1 MLLFFVWTG
10 ASNVGGFSLPDADTV
25 LLILALLLMVVGVAA
40 AFRPVRRACWSRPGG
55 RCARVRVRSVGCS
68 EPGSGRRA
76 PRRVDRHHADLCRRG
91 GLHHPGLRRRLT
103 LPQTG
108 AAYLGAVVIATL
120 APTPGGLGAFES
132 ALIAGLTGFGL
143 ASGIAVSA
151 TLTFRLATFWLPI
164 LPGWFAF
171 GWMQRNQE
179 L

>member
-1 MLLFFVWTG
+1 MRTG
-10 ASNVGGFSLPDADTV
+10 ASQIGRVFQSPAR
-25 LLILALLLMVVGVAA
+25 VAA
-40 AFRPVRRACWSRPGG
+40 LFGGSIGTTLTYVAAVAFTIRAFGG
-55 RCARVRVRSVGCS
+55 
-68 EPGSGRRA
+68 E
-76 PRRVDRHHADLCRRG
+76 
-91 GLHHPGLRRRLT
+91 LT

-108 AAYLGAVVIATL
+108 AAYLGAVVIATV

-143 ASGIAVSA
+143 PSGIAVSA